1 MAQRKFLDQNGLL
14 YFWGKIKQ
22 RFATKESIPTKISD
36 LKNDDSTVKDANYSN
51 LKIDVSTTK
60 EQVKSLIDAGAQPN
74 TIETVAVNDKNL
86 TPDANKKVNITI
98 TSGSTNGTISA
109 NGIDVH
115 VKGLGSAAYTASNA
129 YDIAG
134 AATKVL
140 GTEADTI
147 ANVTVYGAIAK
158 ADAAQKGVNDINKA
172 GYQTAANVRT
182 TVESYGYQTSSQ
194 VQTAINDA
202 LNNVSGIDFQIV
214 TELPTTGKKGTFYL
228 IADTHSDR
236 QDNYDEYIYANNAWQ
251 KIGNT
256 DVDLSAYQKTEDLI
270 KIENSEIDQIT
281 SDRMR

>member
-60 EQVKSLIDAGAQPN
+60 EQVKSLIEAGAQPN
-74 TIETVAVNDKNL
+74 TIETVAVNDTNL

-109 NGIDVH
+109 NGVDVH
-115 VKGLGSAAYTASNA
+115 VKGLGSAAYTASSA

-236 QDNYDEYIYANNAWQ
+236 QDNYDEYIYANGAWQ

-281 SDRMR
+281 LDIE

>member
-74 TIETVAVNDKNL
+74 TIETVAVNDTNL

-109 NGIDVH
+109 NGVDVH
-115 VKGLGSAAYTASNA
+115 VKGLGSAAYTASSA

-147 ANVTVYGAIAK
+147 ANITVYGAIAK

-172 GYQTAANVRT
+172 GYQTAANVKA

-194 VQTAINDA
+194 VQAAINDA
-202 LNNVSGIDFQIV
+202 LNNASGIDFQIV

-236 QDNYDEYIYANNAWQ
+236 QDNYDEYIYANGAWQ

-281 SDRMR
+281 SDRE

>member
-22 RFATKESIPTKISD
+22 RFATKESIPTKISE

-74 TIETVAVNDKNL
+74 IIETVAVNDTNL

-98 TSGSTNGTISA
+98 TSGSANGTISA

-115 VKGLGSAAYTASNA
+115 VKGLGSAAYTASSA
-129 YDIAG
+129 YDAAG

-172 GYQTAANVRT
+172 GYQTAANVKT

-194 VQTAINDA
+194 VQAAINDA
-202 LNNVSGIDFQIV
+202 LNNASGIDFQIV

-236 QDNYDEYIYANNAWQ
+236 QDNYDEYIYANGAWQ

-281 SDRMR
+281 SNRE